1 MMSET
6 ALLIDST
13 TVLPEGYVEQHG
25 ITVIP
30 VPIYFDGKEYRDG
43 VDITEEG
50 FLSLLETLAERP
62 STAVPGLG
70 EFISYYERLLQKHE
84 NVVYLVPSLRLSG
97 LFDAAIQAAEQVPG
111 ASILAVDPP
120 EDWQKEVCAVRSSDP
135 GLGDQLAAVR
145 GLTPPSIAVVNTGF
159 ASGASGLVAL
169 AALTAM
175 DEGKPLDGVVESMV
189 TAKTHSNIFLILATL
204 DYVVDRVGKL
214 RAFLG
219 TLLRIRPI
227 LTFQD
232 GYLEDV
238 ARVRSMGQAKRRMIE
253 MVQQRVGDSAV
264 DIFVLHTLAPSE
276 AADLLEQSRRELN
289 VRHSW
294 VSGIGA
300 SMSRYAGRGGLGI
313 AFTELARD
321 S

>member
-1 MMSET
+1 MPDT

-13 TVLPEGYVEQHG
+13 TVLPEGYVEQHEV
-25 ITVIP
+25 TVIP
-30 VPIYFDGKEYRDG
+30 VPIYFGGKEYRDG
-43 VDITEEG
+43 VDITEED

-70 EFISYYERLLQKHE
+70 EFISYYERLLQERE

-97 LFDAAIQAAEQVPG
+97 LFGAAIQAAEQVPG
-111 ASILAVDPP
+111 ASIVAVDPP
-120 EDWQKEVCAVRSSDP
+120 EDWQKEVCTVRSSDP
-135 GLGDQLAAVR
+135 RLEDQLAAIR
-145 GLTPPSIAVVNTGF
+145 GLTPPVISVVNTGF

-175 DEGKPLDGVVESMV
+175 DEGKALDRVVESMV
-189 TAKTHSNIFLILATL
+189 TAKINSNIFLILATL

-219 TLLRIRPI
+219 SLLRIRPI
-227 LTFQD
+227 LTFQN

-238 ARVRSMGQAKRRMIE
+238 ARVRSMSQAKRRMIE
-253 MVQQRVGDSAV
+253 MVQQRVGGRAV

-276 AADLLEQSRRELN
+276 AADLLEQGKRELN

-300 SMSRYAGRGGLGI
+300 SISRYAGRGGLGI
-313 AFTELARD
+313 AFTELPSD

>member
-1 MMSET
+1 MPDT

-25 ITVIP
+25 VTVIP
-30 VPIYFDGKEYRDG
+30 VPIYFGGREYRDG
-43 VDITEEG
+43 VDITEEQ

-70 EFISYYERLLQKHE
+70 EFMSYYERLLQEHE

-111 ASILAVDPP
+111 ASIVAVDPP

-135 GLGDQLAAVR
+135 RLGDQLAAIR
-145 GLTPPSIAVVNTGF
+145 GLTPPVISVVNTGF

-175 DEGKPLDGVVESMV
+175 DEGRALDRVVESMV
-189 TAKTHSNIFLILATL
+189 TAKINSNIFLILATL
-204 DYVVDRVGKL
+204 DYVVDRVGQL

-219 TLLRIRPI
+219 GLLRIRPI

-232 GYLEDV
+232 GYLQDV
-238 ARVRSMGQAKRRMIE
+238 ARVRSMSQAKRRMIE
-253 MVQQRVGDSAV
+253 MLQQRVGDRAV
-264 DIFVLHTLAPSE
+264 DIFVLHSLAPDE
-276 AADLLEQSRRELN
+276 AADLLEQGKRELN
-289 VRHSW
+289 VRCSW

-300 SMSRYAGRGGLGI
+300 SISRYTGRGGLGI
-313 AFTELARD
+313 AFSELPTD